1 MIDLADAVGEA
12 LRTTVRPAGSVRR
25 GISSSV
31 RMTTAEGME
40 IFVKHSVD
48 GPAGMFPAEADGL
61 AWLAAPAAL
70 RTPQVLAVRDQSP
83 RFIAL
88 EWIAPGPPAA
98 DHDDRLGRGLATLH
112 RAGAPTF
119 GYDDD
124 NLIATLVQANGPRP
138 TWSEFYAER
147 RIAPLARQG
156 VDAGL
161 IEARLSRRLDALCER
176 LPELCGPPEP
186 PARLHGDL
194 WGGNAIVDATGM
206 PVLIDPAVYGGHREV
221 DLAMMRLFGGFGARV
236 FAAYDEAWPL
246 ADGAPD
252 RVALYQ
258 LYPLLVHVLL
268 FGGGYVAQL
277 DRALSRYVPA

>member
-48 GPAGMFPAEADGL
+48 GPAQMFPAEADGL

-70 RTPQVLAVRDQSP
+70 RTPQVLAVRDQPP

-88 EWIAPGPPAA
+88 EWIAPGSPAA

-124 NLIATLVQANGPRP
+124 NLIATLAQANGPRP
-138 TWSEFYAER
+138 TWSEFYGER

-176 LPELCGPPEP
+176 LQELCGPPEP